1 MVYLRFVHLLAGK
14 DQESLKSLRK
24 IRRKEANGKILP
36 VKLHIFPAKWEKDH
50 HYIILPKEFLISA
63 YENLYSMKT

>member
-24 IRRKEANGKILP
+24 IRRKEANGKILLNYTFFLP
-36 VKLHIFPAKWEKDH
+36 NGKRTT
-50 HYIILPKEFLISA
+50 IILFYQKNS
-63 YENLYSMKT
+63 